1 MAVVCSDRPG
11 RVEPDTQPMPDDN
24 TYGLSRRKALLG
36 LSTIGVAG
44 VGAGIGTSALFSD
57 TEEFS
62 NNTITAGTLDMAVE
76 AEVVAAN
83 EYWSDQG
90 ILGNPVTADGDVVQK
105 FQLDDVKPG
114 DYAIICFTVDS
125 VAENPF
131 YLTIHG
137 DAEEYREKEGASTEP
152 EMDADGDTTDN
163 GFEPVT
169 ATNAELG
176 DKLLAT
182 VWGSWDGTA
191 PSQGSPSGGKS
202 DLTGL
207 SNDTNLG
214 TSGNLPNFSYQEPG
228 EDGNVSGNSNVN
240 YTDVRE
246 WYFGEDQ
253 DPANPESN
261 IVTGSNINNGIAS
274 GDGILVGSPAEVG
287 STDYDPGSSLLTDP
301 DDDDEGELV
310 FYLLLELPS
319 EVGNEIQGDA
329 VKGNLR
335 FSAEQVRNNDDPRSG
350 RNSS

>member
-1 MAVVCSDRPG
+1 
-11 RVEPDTQPMPDDN
+11 MPDDN
-24 TYGLSRRKALLG
+24 KYTLSRRKALLG
-36 LSTIGVAG
+36 LGTIGVAG
-44 VGAGIGTSALFSD
+44 AGAGVGTSALFSD
-57 TEEFS
+57 EEEF
-62 NNTITAGTLDMAVE
+62 NENQITAGTLDMAVT
-76 AEVVAAN
+76 AEVVATN
-83 EYWSDQG
+83 EYWESEG

-114 DYAIICFTVDS
+114 DWAIICFTVDS
-125 VAENPF
+125 VGDNPF

-137 DAEEYREKEGASTEP
+137 DADEYAEKEGQNSEP
-152 EMDADGDTTDN
+152 ENQEELGQPNQGNTTETVDN
-163 GFEPVT
+163 GFESVT

-176 DKLLAT
+176 DKLLAM

-191 PSQGSPSGGKS
+191 PSQGTQSGGKS
-202 DLTGL
+202 DLSGL

-214 TSGNLPNFSYQEPG
+214 TSGNLPNFSYQEPD
-228 EDGNVSGNSNVN
+228 EDGNVSGNSDVN

-253 DPANPESN
+253 DPNNPQSN
-261 IVTGSNINNGIAS
+261 IVSGSGINNGIAS

-287 STDYDPGSSLLTDP
+287 STDYDPASSLLTDP

-335 FSAEQVRNNDDPRSG
+335 FNAEQVRNNDDPRSG
-350 RNSS
+350 RNSSSP